1 MAERKDLV
9 VLDEFPSNSHK
20 SKEAEV
26 VVEKKVTEK
35 VVKGNV
41 KQKKQS
47 LGKRISDSVLE
58 DSSSN
63 VMQYILWDVLIPA
76 AKNTISDIIKGGLDM
91 LLFGEGSA
99 PSSRVRRD
107 RGKSYVSYRSY
118 YDEDKRRDSYRVNR
132 RATHNFDD
140 LIFDS
145 REDAEEVLNHL
156 GDLID
161 EYSMA
166 SVADFYDMVGVTSN
180 FTDQKWGWYNINT
193 ARVVR
198 CRDGYTIR
206 LPRTEEID

>member
-20 SKEAEV
+20 SREAE

-35 VVKGNV
+35 VIKGTVK
-41 KQKKQS
+41 KKKKS
-47 LGKRISDSVLE
+47 LISRVSDSMLE

-63 VMQYILWDVLIPA
+63 VLEYIVWDVLVPA

-99 PSSRVRRD
+99 PSRQVRRE

-118 YDEDKRRDSYRVNR
+118 YDGDRRDNYRVNH

-140 LIFDS
+140 LIFDR
-145 REDAEEVLNHL
+145 REEAEEVLNRL

-161 EYSMA
+161 EYNMA

-206 LPRTEEID
+206 LPRTEELD